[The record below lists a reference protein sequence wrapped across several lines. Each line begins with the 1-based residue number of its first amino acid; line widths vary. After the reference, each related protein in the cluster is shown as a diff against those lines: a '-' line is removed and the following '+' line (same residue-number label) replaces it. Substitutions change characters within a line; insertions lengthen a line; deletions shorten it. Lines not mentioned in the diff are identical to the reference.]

1 MTMTTKIWACCA
13 GALLG
18 GTLAAAPAL
27 AETKP
32 LGEKIGERISR
43 GIVEESLETLD
54 KKENQERLGRIMN
67 SPQMRKGMHDL
78 TASIVMGVFDGVKQ
92 AQSKGLLTTPDI
104 AKSVGD
110 GMNEHITPAVG
121 KLTYRLVDSA
131 ISASLSDKSIARVE
145 KLGEGATHAAIRGL
159 AHGLEQDLGPALA
172 VTIDRD
178 LGPAVAKMI
187 ERDIMPAV
195 GRGLNSADMQAAI
208 TRTTN
213 SVATGLVYG
222 TDNALEETNIA
233 QTEDGESKL
242 KVFGGRLAIGYAVA
256 LFVAFAFATMLVVLT
271 VMLVRG
277 NRRQRKQQS
286 ESRRREEA
294 LLHLI
299 DSIEADHP
307 ELKTDMRRVLRE
319 QLHTE
324 P

>member
-1 MTMTTKIWACCA
+1 MKTRQIWAGIA

-18 GTLAAAPAL
+18 ATLSATPAL
-27 AETKP
+27 AEKP
-32 LGEKIGERISR
+32 KTIGEKMGERISR

-54 KKENQERLGRIMN
+54 KQENQERLGRIMN
-67 SPQMRKGMHDL
+67 SPQMRDAMHDL
-78 TASIVMGVFDGVKQ
+78 TASIVVGVFDGVKA
-92 AQSKGLLTTPDI
+92 AQSKGLMGKTDI

-121 KLTYRLVDSA
+121 KLTYKLVDSA
-131 ISASLSDKSIARVE
+131 IGASLSDKNIARIE
-145 KLGEGATHAAIRGL
+145 KLGEGATHAVIRGL
-159 AHGLEQDLGPALA
+159 AQGIEQDLGPALA
-172 VTIDRD
+172 TTLDRD
-178 LGPAVAKMI
+178 LGPAIATMI

-222 TDNALEETNIA
+222 TDNALEETQVATN
-233 QTEDGESKL
+233 EDGESKL
-242 KVFGGRLAIGYAVA
+242 KVFGGRLAIGYAIA
-256 LFVAFAFATMLVVLT
+256 LFVAFAFGTMLVVLT
-271 VMLVRG
+271 VLLVRG

-286 ESRRREEA
+286 ESQRREQA

-299 DSIEADHP
+299 DSIETDHP